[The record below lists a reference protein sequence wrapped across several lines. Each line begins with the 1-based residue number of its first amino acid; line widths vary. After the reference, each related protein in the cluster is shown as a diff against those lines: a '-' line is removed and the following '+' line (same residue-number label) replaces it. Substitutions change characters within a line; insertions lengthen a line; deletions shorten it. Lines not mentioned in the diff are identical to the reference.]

1 MRKNEGTRILC
12 SEEVRD
18 IVNRLKRPSSEIRGG
33 WESQED
39 VLRRVLNGLEASDGT
54 IVEIEP
60 REHVI

>member
-39 VLRRVLNGLEASDGT
+39 VLRRVLDKQKASDGT
-54 IVEIEP
+54 VVKIGP
-60 REHVI
+60 REHAI